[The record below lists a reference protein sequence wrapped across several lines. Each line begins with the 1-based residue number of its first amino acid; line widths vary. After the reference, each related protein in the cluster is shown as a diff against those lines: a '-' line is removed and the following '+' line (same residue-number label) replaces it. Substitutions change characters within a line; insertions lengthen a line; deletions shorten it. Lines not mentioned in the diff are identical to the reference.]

1 MTTTADQST
10 PDTRVPASGSTRP
23 SGLVRRLLNTGF
35 VRYLVVG
42 GGSAALDT
50 GLLWLLH
57 GAFNVWLPLA
67 TFVGVVT
74 STGLNFLL
82 NRSWVFSS
90 TGGAGGQLVRYLIL
104 VGVNWVLTVLMVA
117 ALAGLGLNYLVAK
130 CVALVVLTT
139 LNFVVYRA
147 WVFRDPTATAAD
159 RKLG

>member
-1 MTTTADQST
+1 MTTTADQSA
-10 PDTRVPASGSTRP
+10 PDRREPASATDRP
-23 SGLVRRLLNTGF
+23 TGLVRRLLRTGF

-57 GAFNVWLPLA
+57 GAFEVWLPLA

-82 NRSWVFSS
+82 NRSWVFAS

-104 VGVNWVLTVLMVA
+104 VGVNWVLTVLMVS

-130 CVALVVLTT
+130 CLALVVLTT
-139 LNFVVYRA
+139 LNFLLYRA
-147 WVFRDPTATAAD
+147 WVFRDPSPAAAVD
-159 RKLG
+159 